1 MPIFRTFLGFL
12 SLAIAVAYLIFTY
25 IAYESKG
32 SISERE
38 FMQVSSIIFFVAVLI
53 SLWAWLRGDAEDK
66 NDKKRDEPN
75 IF

>member
-1 MPIFRTFLGFL
+1 MLKFRTLLGFL
-12 SLAIAVAYLIFTY
+12 SCGLALGYLVFTF

-32 SISERE
+32 RISNSE
-38 FMQVSSIIFFVAVLI
+38 FMQASAVIFTIALLI
-53 SLWAWLRGDAEDK
+53 SLWAFWRGDDEDK

>member
-1 MPIFRTFLGFL
+1 MLKFRTFLGFL
-12 SLAIAVAYLIFTY
+12 SCAMALGYLVFTF

-32 SISERE
+32 RISEGE
-38 FMQVSSIIFFVAVLI
+38 FMQVSSIIFLVALLI
-53 SLWAWLRGDAEDK
+53 SLWAWWRGDTEDK